1 MREKAADIDGTRGI
15 MIEVKLN
22 KPEFEYDIHSL
33 IKAFYPEEYVGVS
46 AEKKCYNEPVLSEIL
61 VDYGRDFIEIQWH
74 FSGLEKEADAG
85 SAPNEA
91 VSNGEKAGTA
101 ACQKRRIT
109 VDFSD
114 RTEAKNRLKQTLYKM
129 LSEHTG
135 KTLPWGTLTGI
146 RPTKIPMKFLE
157 EGESRTKIRQ
167 YMKDVYFASEEK
179 IELSIDIA
187 ERELA
192 LLQKIDY
199 ENGYSL
205 YIGIPFC
212 PTTCLYCS
220 FTSFPLTTWA
230 ARVDAYLDALEKEI
244 DFTAVKFA
252 RKHLNSIYI
261 GGGTPTTLEP
271 YQLDRLIRKIKCS
284 FDLSDCAEF
293 TVEAGRP
300 DSITREKL
308 EVLRKHGISRISI
321 NPQTMKE
328 DTLKLIGRHHS
339 VKQTVERFQM
349 ARELGFENINMDL
362 IMGLPEESLE
372 DVKNTMEQIKA
383 LAPDNLTV
391 HSLALKRAARLN
403 MFKEDYKNYKMINT
417 QEHMEFVSACAK
429 EMGLEPYYLYRQKSM
444 AGNLENV
451 GYAKKGKAGVYNVL
465 IMEEKQTIMALGA
478 GATTKFVRRNQ
489 PELSQTQIVRVENVK
504 DVTNYLERVDE
515 MIERKMRK
523 MEELS
528 WH

>member
-1 MREKAADIDGTRGI
+1 
-15 MIEVKLN
+15 MIIVTLN

-33 IKAFYPEEYVGVS
+33 IKAFYPEQNVSVTAEHKAYDERSIWDMKLAYLENGIRIAWWENEY
-46 AEKKCYNEPVLSEIL
+46 
-61 VDYGRDFIEIQWH
+61 D
-74 FSGLEKEADAG
+74 
-85 SAPNEA
+85 
-91 VSNGEKAGTA
+91 GEDEMSLIPAHTTELP
-101 ACQKRRIT
+101 QREFE

-114 RTEAKNRLKQTLYKM
+114 RAEAKNLLKQNLYQM
-129 LSEHTG
+129 LCEYTG
-135 KTLPWGTLTGI
+135 RTLPWGTLTGI

-157 EGESRTKIRQ
+157 EGKSRDEIKK
-167 YMKDVYFASEEK
+167 YMEDTYYASDEK
-179 IELSIDIA
+179 IELSMDIA

-192 LLQKIDY
+192 LLSKIDY

-220 FTSFPLTTWA
+220 FTSYPLVSWA
-230 ARVDAYLDALEKEI
+230 KRVDSYLDALEKEI
-244 DFTAVKFA
+244 DFVAVKFA
-252 RKHLNSIYI
+252 HKHLNSIYI

-284 FDLSDCAEF
+284 FDLSDCIEF

-321 NPQTMKE
+321 NPQTMKDE
-328 DTLKLIGRHHS
+328 TLKIIGRHHT
-339 VKQTVERFQM
+339 VAQTVESFEM
-349 ARELGFENINMDL
+349 ARELGFDNINMDL
-362 IMGLPEESLE
+362 IMGLPEESLS
-372 DVKNTMEQIKA
+372 DVRNTMEQLKE
-383 LAPDNLTV
+383 LAPDNITV

-403 MFKEDYKNYKMINT
+403 MFKEDYKNYKMVNT
-417 QEHMEFVSACAK
+417 QEHMDLTAAYAK
-429 EMGLEPYYLYRQKSM
+429 EMGLSPYYLYRQKSM

-451 GYAKKGKAGVYNVL
+451 GYAASGKAGVYNIL

-478 GATTKFVRRNQ
+478 GATTKFVMHH
-489 PELSQTQIVRVENVK
+489 PESQQGTEGYTARIERVENVK
-504 DVTNYLERVDE
+504 DVENYLNRIDE
-515 MIERKMRK
+515 MIERKIKK